1 MSISLLSPHKCLL
14 LLVVSSRLHRDQM
27 RVLKQATSMSVL
39 ALVTVARHAV
49 LYPIVLLVMIRVTV
63 VMLANLCK
71 VLSFMTD
78 HVMVVI
84 LVLVQI
90 HANLCKDLPFMTDH
104 VMVPFLVSRLKMPPS
119 EKDRVT
125 NTAKAASIPVVVA
138 TTCIVVDML

>member
-1 MSISLLSPHKCLL
+1 MLAI
-14 LLVVSSRLHRDQM
+14 
-27 RVLKQATSMSVL
+27 KQATSMSVL
-39 ALVTVARHAV
+39 ALVTVRRHAER
-49 LYPIVLLVMIRVTV
+49 YQIVSLVMIRVTV

-104 VMVPFLVSRLKMPPS
+104 VTVVILVTVCRMPPS

-125 NTAKAASIPVVVA
+125 PATKKNSAALVVN
-138 TTCIVVDML
+138 MLQM